1 MCGLYL
7 VNSNIVVPAGKCY
20 LDASDA
26 SLTLAKGELEMV
38 IYEPETTGINNIAAD
53 SDADAVRYNLS
64 GQKVGNGYKGI
75 VVRKDGK
82 KYMAK

>member
-1 MCGLYL
+1 ML
-7 VNSNIVVPAGKCY
+7 VLLLN
-20 LDASDA
+20 ASDA